1 MSERAMSDF
10 LAAAVKDA
18 ALSGRIREAVA
29 GNERI
34 VAVQTIADLAA
45 SAGYEVGP
53 ADVEGFRLRALA
65 EIEGELSDASL
76 DAVAGG
82 TVVSTEPVPGPFTP
96 ANGGMSAIGALGG
109 FSGSIDDWLKG
120 W

>member
-1 MSERAMSDF
+1 NGDSLLSSITPIRRWPEECRRLPVLRGADSRAAASCGRETSWRRPMSEHAMSDF

-53 ADVEGFRLRALA
+53 ADVEAFRL
-65 EIEGELSDASL
+65 
-76 DAVAGG
+76 
-82 TVVSTEPVPGPFTP
+82 
-96 ANGGMSAIGALGG
+96 
-109 FSGSIDDWLKG
+109 
-120 W
+120 